1 MRIVCLSAEAAD
13 ICARLGAWNEV
24 VAVSAF
30 ADQRD
35 LPRKPVVSGFANGD
49 VPRVLAFEPD
59 LVITFSDVQAD
70 LAAQLIR
77 AGVTVLATNQ
87 RTLANIAQT
96 IQLIGRAL
104 GRADAASKL
113 AADFE
118 SQLEALRPGDQPRP
132 RVYFEE
138 WPDPLISGIGWVGD
152 LIGLAGGVDVF
163 ASRRGKAT
171 RERHVTAAEVAA
183 ADPEIILASWCGKP
197 VDLEAIRAR
206 AGFAEISAVR
216 DSQLF
221 EIASSDIL
229 QPGPR
234 VLRGAREIARIIAE
248 WRTCKLRSQLAA

>member
-1 MRIVCLSAEAAD
+1 MRVVCLSAEAAD
-13 ICARLGAWNEV
+13 ICARLGAWDEV

-35 LPRKPVVSGFANGD
+35 LSRKPVVSGFANGD
-49 VPRVLAFEPD
+49 APRVLAFEPD
-59 LVITFSDVQAD
+59 LAITFSDVQAD

-104 GRADAASKL
+104 GRADTASKL

-118 SQLEALRPGDQPRP
+118 SQLDELRSGNRPQP

-138 WPDPLISGIGWVGD
+138 WPDPLISGIGWVGE
-152 LIGLAGGVDVF
+152 LIELAGGVDVF
-163 ASRRGKAT
+163 AARRGKAA
-171 RERHVTAAEVAA
+171 RERHVTAADVTAA
-183 ADPEIILASWCGKP
+183 EPEIILARWCGKP
-197 VDLEAIRAR
+197 VDLDAIRAR
-206 AGFAEISAVR
+206 AGFAEISAVL

-221 EIASSDIL
+221 EMASSDIL

-248 WRTCKLRSQLAA
+248 WRTCKLQGHLAA